1 MTNKSYWKDTETIRE
16 RHCLPGDMNI
26 DTVIIG
32 GGMAG
37 ILTAYFLKQKGKE
50 CIVLEAGRIGSGQ
63 TRNTTAKVTSQ
74 HDLIYADLIKAKGE
88 KQARQY
94 AQANEKAIEEYR
106 SVIHKMNIECD
117 WEDCS
122 SYLYTQDQ
130 GQRLH
135 NEFMAAVRLGIAAR
149 WTEKTELPF
158 PIQGALRFDGQG
170 GGTTP
175 ATGGRRFRG
184 SGSI

>member
-1 MTNKSYWKDTETIRE
+1 MTNKSYWKDTAAIRE

-74 HDLIYADLIKAKGE
+74 HDLIYADLIRTKGE
-88 KQARQY
+88 KQARQ
-94 AQANEKAIEEYR
+94 
-106 SVIHKMNIECD
+106 
-117 WEDCS
+117 
-122 SYLYTQDQ
+122 
-130 GQRLH
+130 
-135 NEFMAAVRLGIAAR
+135 
-149 WTEKTELPF
+149 
-158 PIQGALRFDGQG
+158 
-170 GGTTP
+170 
-175 ATGGRRFRG
+175 
-184 SGSI
+184 